1 MKTTER
7 HKNRQKTESL
17 RKQQKDI
24 KKRRKKVQEVKKN
37 CQRLMYRIL
46 HIHFWFVL
54 GKTVKQ
60 DL

>member
-7 HKNRQKTESL
+7 HKNRQDRRLTKATERHKKKKKSTGSKKKT
-17 RKQQKDI
+17 
-24 KKRRKKVQEVKKN
+24 

-46 HIHFWFVL
+46 HNHFWFVL